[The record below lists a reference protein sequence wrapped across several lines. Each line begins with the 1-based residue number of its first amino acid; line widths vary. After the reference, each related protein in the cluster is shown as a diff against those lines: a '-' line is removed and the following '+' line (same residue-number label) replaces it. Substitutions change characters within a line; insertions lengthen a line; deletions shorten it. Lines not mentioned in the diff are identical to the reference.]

1 MTKEIF
7 PEGQVIFKDK
17 PYTSEFLSITI
28 VIPDK
33 EH

>member
-1 MTKEIF
+1 MIREIF
-7 PEGQVIFKDK
+7 PEGQVIFKNK
-17 PYTSEFLSITI
+17 LYTSEFLSITI